1 MITCENRG
9 ACKVYECVL
18 TNGLLHKQEA
28 ELKVR
33 FDFDKKTAVE
43 KFEKFSK
50 FLVAVSICPPASD
63 QQERVCVDNRWM
75 PRIMCF
81 IAARPL

>member
-33 FDFDKKTAVE
+33 FDFNKKTAVE
-43 KFEKFSK
+43 KFEQFTE
-50 FLVAVSICPPASD
+50 FLVAVSLCTPDSSKSK
-63 QQERVCVDNRWM
+63 VCVDNRYG
-75 PRIMCF
+75 IN
-81 IAARPL
+81 

>member
-50 FLVAVSICPPASD
+50 FLVAVSLCTPDSSKSK
-63 QQERVCVDNRWM
+63 VCVDNRYGNNYFY
-75 PRIMCF
+75 PDLIGKS
-81 IAARPL
+81 

>member
-1 MITCENRG
+1 M
-9 ACKVYECVL
+9 YECVL

-33 FDFDKKTAVE
+33 FDFNKKTAVE

-50 FLVAVSICPPASD
+50 FLVAVSLCTPASD
-63 QQERVCVDNRWM
+63 QQERVCVDNRWR
-75 PRIMCF
+75 PWIMCF

>member
-1 MITCENRG
+1 M
-9 ACKVYECVL
+9 YECVL

-33 FDFDKKTAVE
+33 FDFNKKTAVE

-50 FLVAVSICPPASD
+50 FLVAVSLCTPASD
-63 QQERVCVDNRWM
+63 QQERVCVDNRWR
-75 PRIMCF
+75 PWIMCH

>member
-1 MITCENRG
+1 M
-9 ACKVYECVL
+9 YECVL

-43 KFEKFSK
+43 KFEQFTE
-50 FLVAVSICPPASD
+50 FLVAVSLCTPDSSKSK
-63 QQERVCVDNRWM
+63 VCVDNRYD
-75 PRIMCF
+75 INYF
-81 IAARPL
+81 

>member
-50 FLVAVSICPPASD
+50 FLVAVSLCTPASD

-75 PRIMCF
+75 PWIMCLT
-81 IAARPL
+81 AARPL

>member
-1 MITCENRG
+1 M
-9 ACKVYECVL
+9 YECVL

-33 FDFDKKTAVE
+33 FDFNKKTAVE

-50 FLVAVSICPPASD
+50 FLVAVSLCTPASD
-63 QQERVCVDNRWM
+63 QQERVCVDNRWR
-75 PRIMCF
+75 PWIRSEF
-81 IAARPL
+81 ILKSCSNFFWHRDLG